1 MNGEVKPDPHRPRY
15 ARAPPPKSDWG
26 SSDFGGGWEG
36 VIIAPMSLTLAVDL
50 GGTHIRTATYTDE
63 SITPVAHY
71 RTRTNA
77 HEPGVFDRLAQAIEN
92 VWSDEVTS
100 MGIASPGPLDPYTG
114 TILATPNIPEWKNF
128 PLAQKLSARFGVPA
142 HLDNDAN
149 MAGFG
154 EWTFGAGK
162 GHHNLIY
169 LTISTGVGGGVICN
183 DALLQGFHGLA
194 TELGHMII
202 DPNGPPCGCGKNGHV
217 ESFSSGTAI
226 ARYTTEQIQ
235 AGQKTSLQL
244 DGATLTAKQIAEAAL
259 SGDALAVSAFAR
271 AGYYLGI
278 AVANYLAIFD
288 PSIVIFGGGVS
299 QVGDLLFKPFEKSL
313 HEHTF
318 HPHYLDEL
326 VIAKAALGDDVGLLG
341 ALAWARYKR
350 NNEPARVE

>member
-1 MNGEVKPDPHRPRY
+1 M
-15 ARAPPPKSDWG
+15 AT
-26 SSDFGGGWEG
+26 
-36 VIIAPMSLTLAVDL
+36 MSFTIAVDL
-50 GGTHIRTATYTDE
+50 GGTHIRTASYNSE
-63 SITPVAHY
+63 SITPIAHY

-77 HEPGVFDRLAQAIEN
+77 HEPGVFDRLVQAIEN
-92 VWSDEVTS
+92 VWNDDVIS
-100 MGIASPGPLDPYTG
+100 MGVASPGPLDPYTG
-114 TILATPNIPEWKNF
+114 TILATPNIPEWRNF
-128 PLAQKLSARFGVPA
+128 PLAQKLSARFGVPV

-162 GHHNLIY
+162 GHHNLVY

-183 DALLQGFHGLA
+183 DALLQGYHGLA

-202 DPNGPPCGCGKNGHV
+202 DPDGPPCGCGKNGHV

-244 DGATLTAKQIAEAAL
+244 DGGPSSPLRTSLTAKQIADAAL
-259 SGDALAVSAFAR
+259 AGDSLAISAFAR

-318 HPHYLDEL
+318 HPHYLDNL
-326 VIAKAALGDDVGLLG
+326 VITKAALGDDVGLLG
-341 ALAWARYKR
+341 ALAWARFKR
-350 NNEPARVE
+350 NNESTRAE

>member
-1 MNGEVKPDPHRPRY
+1 
-15 ARAPPPKSDWG
+15 
-26 SSDFGGGWEG
+26 
-36 VIIAPMSLTLAVDL
+36 MSLTIAVDL
-50 GGTHIRTATYTDE
+50 GGTHIRTASYNSE
-63 SITPVAHY
+63 SLTPVAHY
-71 RTRTNA
+71 RARTNA
-77 HEPGVFDRLAQAIEN
+77 HEPGVFDRLVQAIET
-92 VWSDEVTS
+92 VWNPDVTS
-100 MGIASPGPLDPYTG
+100 MGVASPGPLDPYTG

-128 PLAQKLSARFGVPA
+128 PLAQKLSARFGVPV
-142 HLDNDAN
+142 HLDHDAN

-202 DPNGPPCGCGKNGHV
+202 DPDGPPCGCGKNGHV

-226 ARYTTEQIQ
+226 ARHTAEQIQ

-244 DGATLTAKQIAEAAL
+244 DGGTLTAKQIAEAAL
-259 SGDALAVSAFAR
+259 AGDALAISAFAR
-271 AGYYLGI
+271 AGHYLGI

-299 QVGDLLFKPFEKSL
+299 QVGDLLFKPFEESL
-313 HEHTF
+313 QEHIF
-318 HPHYLDEL
+318 HPHYLDNL

-350 NNEPARVE
+350 SNETTRVV

>member
-1 MNGEVKPDPHRPRY
+1 
-15 ARAPPPKSDWG
+15 
-26 SSDFGGGWEG
+26 
-36 VIIAPMSLTLAVDL
+36 MSLTIAVDL
-50 GGTHIRTATYTDE
+50 GGTHIRVASYNSE
-63 SITPVAHY
+63 SITPVAHF

-77 HEPGVFDRLAQAIEN
+77 HEPGVFDRLAQAIEH
-92 VWSDEVTS
+92 VWSDDVTS
-100 MGIASPGPLDPYTG
+100 MGVASPGPLDPYTG
-114 TILATPNIPEWKNF
+114 TILATPNIKEWRNF
-128 PLAQKLSARFGVPA
+128 PLAQKLSERFNVPV

-217 ESFSSGTAI
+217 ESFSSGPAI
-226 ARYTTEQIQ
+226 ARYATEQIQ
-235 AGQKTSLQL
+235 AGSSSSLRSQ
-244 DGATLTAKQIAEAAL
+244 GGLTAKLIADAA
-259 SGDALAVSAFAR
+259 SAGDSLAISAFER
-271 AGYYLGI
+271 AGHYLGI

-318 HPHYLDEL
+318 HPHYLDNL
-326 VIAKAALGDDVGLLG
+326 VITKAALGDDVGLLG
-341 ALAWARYKR
+341 ALAWARFKR
-350 NNEPARVE
+350 SNEMMRVA

>member
-1 MNGEVKPDPHRPRY
+1 M
-15 ARAPPPKSDWG
+15 AS
-26 SSDFGGGWEG
+26 
-36 VIIAPMSLTLAVDL
+36 MSLTLAVDL
-50 GGTHIRTATYTDE
+50 GGTHIRTASYNDE
-63 SITPVAHY
+63 SITPISRY

-77 HEPGVFDRLAQAIEN
+77 REPGVFDRLAQAIEN
-92 VWSDEVTS
+92 VWNDDVTS
-100 MGIASPGPLDPYTG
+100 MGVASPGPLDPYTG
-114 TILATPNIPEWKNF
+114 TILATPNIPEWRNF
-128 PLAQKLSARFGVPA
+128 PLAQKLSARFGVPV

-162 GHHNLIY
+162 GHHNLVY

-202 DPNGPPCGCGKNGHV
+202 DPDGPPCGCGKNGHV

-244 DGATLTAKQIAEAAL
+244 DGAALTAKQIAD
-259 SGDALAVSAFAR
+259 SALAGDSLAISAFAR
-271 AGYYLGI
+271 AGQYLGI

-313 HEHTF
+313 YEHTF
-318 HPHYLDEL
+318 HPHYLDNL
-326 VIAKAALGDDVGLLG
+326 VITKAALGDDVGLLG
-341 ALAWARYKR
+341 ALAWARFKR
-350 NNEPARVE
+350 NNESTRAE